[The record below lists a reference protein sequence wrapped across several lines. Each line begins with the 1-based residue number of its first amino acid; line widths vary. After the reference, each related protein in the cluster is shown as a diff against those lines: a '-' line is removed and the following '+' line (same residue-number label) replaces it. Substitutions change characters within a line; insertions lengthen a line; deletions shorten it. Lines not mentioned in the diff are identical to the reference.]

1 MVSEFVHLHVA
12 SGYSL
17 RYGTSRPEALVE
29 RAVAMGQDALALTD
43 RDGAYGAVAF
53 ALACREAGISPI
65 LGVDLAVAPQVA
77 PVRSCGATAAVR
89 PPRPGVGWP
98 WTRGIHGS
106 CCSPAVP
113 RAGHRCAGWSPPRT
127 CPGSVAARW

>member
-1 MVSEFVHLHVA
+1 MSGFVHLHVA

-17 RYGTSRPEALVE
+17 RYGTSRPEVLVE
-29 RAVAMGQDALALTD
+29 RAAAMGQDALALTD

-77 PVRSCGATAAVR
+77 PVRSCRPGHTVR
-89 PPRPGVGWP
+89 PLRPG
-98 WTRGIHGS
+98 
-106 CCSPAVP
+106 
-113 RAGHRCAGWSPPRT
+113 AG
-127 CPGSVAARW
+127 